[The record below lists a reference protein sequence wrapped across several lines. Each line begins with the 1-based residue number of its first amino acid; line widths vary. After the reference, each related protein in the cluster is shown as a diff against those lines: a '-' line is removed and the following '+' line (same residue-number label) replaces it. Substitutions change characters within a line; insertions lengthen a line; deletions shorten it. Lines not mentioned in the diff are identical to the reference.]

1 MSQMKSVGLGEWFVT
16 ADPVMTIAA
25 IGLGSCVGV
34 AAYDPVA
41 KLAGM
46 IHIVLP
52 DSGGNADGDSKTK
65 FADQGLPVLFDSMY
79 KQGAKKERLVVKICG
94 GAQMLSHVGVS
105 MSFNIGERN
114 VEAVKKILKEMG
126 LVIRGEQVGGVAGRT
141 LKLYVNTGRIT
152 VRTVGSEEK
161 DL

>member
-1 MSQMKSVGLGEWFVT
+1 MNQLKSVGLGEWHVSS
-16 ADPVMTIAA
+16 DPSVTIAA

-34 AAYDPVA
+34 VAYDPVS
-41 KLAGM
+41 KVGGM

-52 DSGGNADGDSKTK
+52 DSGGNSDADSKTK
-65 FADQGLPVLFDSMY
+65 FADQGLPVLFDGMCR
-79 KQGAKKERLVVKICG
+79 QGAKKERLVVKIGG
-94 GAQMLSHVGVS
+94 GAQMLAHVGVS

-114 VEAVKKILKEMG
+114 VEAVRKILKEMG
-126 LVIRGEQVGGVAGRT
+126 LVIRGENVGGTSGRT
-141 LKLYVNTGRIT
+141 VRLYLDTGRIT

>member
-1 MSQMKSVGLGEWFVT
+1 MSQVKSVGLGEWFVSS
-16 ADPVMTIAA
+16 DPTVTIAA

-34 AAYDPVA
+34 VAYDPSSRVG
-41 KLAGM
+41 GM

-52 DSGGNADGDSKTK
+52 DSAGNSDADSKTK
-65 FADQGLPVLFDSMY
+65 FADQGLPVLFDGMY
-79 KQGAKKERLVVKICG
+79 RQGAKKEKLVVKIGG
-94 GAQMLSHVGVS
+94 GAQMLASAGVS

-114 VEAVKKILKEMG
+114 VDAVRKILKEMG
-126 LVIRGEQVGGVAGRT
+126 LVISSENVGGVTGRT
-141 LKLYVNTGRIT
+141 LRLYLNTGRIT